1 MQWMQQAVSKLV
13 GQYSPGP
20 QQQKGMLS
28 KEQLTK
34 FFTASTDLLE
44 TAAVKK
50 ELKTAADQGQ
60 DPEEI
65 ITDLQKELFKAQG
78 IDGVFGIECLGQVG
92 DAYQDDTDFMRLF
105 VSSVE
110 REEEAVNEAELSPEE
125 FQIRKE
131 RMKAMREQNDALVAQ
146 MEGMSHEEQQHFL
159 TAQVKERLDQLPP
172 AEREEALQALMG
184 HQCGDSCSHDH
195 RHEEPHVHGPNC
207 THDSQG
213 TIQEADEAIASP
225 SDSHHM

>member
-1 MQWMQQAVSKLV
+1 MANTMQWMQQAVSKLV
-13 GQYSPGP
+13 GQYSSGP
-20 QQQKGMLS
+20 LQQKSMLS

-44 TAAVKK
+44 TEAVKK

-78 IDGVFGIECLGQVG
+78 IDGVFGIE
-92 DAYQDDTDFMRLF
+92 
-105 VSSVE
+105 
-110 REEEAVNEAELSPEE
+110 EEEAVNEAELSPEE

-159 TAQVKERLDQLPP
+159 AAQVQERLDQLAPE
-172 AEREEALQALMG
+172 EREEALQALMG

-195 RHEEPHVHGPNC
+195 HAHHEEPHVDGPNC
-207 THDSQG
+207 AHEGDHASRGHSTV
-213 TIQEADEAIASP
+213 QETDEASASP
-225 SDSHHM
+225 SDAHHM